1 MTDLAQK
8 PVDLVA
14 RFRATAQHAPDRIA
28 VRGADGELTFAE
40 LDRRTAQLA
49 GALAARGIGAG
60 DLVGVSLP
68 RSTQLVVSLL
78 AVWRAGAAYLPLDP
92 RYPVDRLEF
101 MAKDAGIRVLLGAP
115 DHVLGAS
122 GLDVVDP
129 DSTTGAPEAAGSE
142 PVAANP
148 LDPAYVIYTSG
159 STGRPK
165 GVQVG
170 RGSVADL
177 VTALERAGVYAEEPR
192 VVGWNASVSFDAS
205 VKQWARICRGDT
217 IAILD
222 EDQRTDPVQLR
233 TLLDAYGIQDL
244 DLTPSHW
251 ELVRTCLLDS
261 GADGP
266 LPRLFMGGEPVP
278 ERTWQ
283 EISKATANGLLEAVN
298 LYGPTECTV
307 DATSA
312 WITGGEAHI
321 GHPLPGTRAYVVGD
335 DLRQVTAPGE
345 TGELYLAGEGL
356 ALGYLNRPALTAER
370 FVADP
375 FAANGNRPLAPGH
388 GGTPGRRLG
397 EAGRYP
403 QPGGG
408 PGGRMYRTGDLV
420 RLRADGSLD
429 FIGRVDRQVKIR
441 GYRIEIG
448 EVEDAVSS
456 HPRVTTA
463 VLTGY
468 QDPALGDQLVAYY
481 VADEPLTGAELRDH
495 CAAVLPEF
503 MVPSVFV
510 AVDAIPLTV
519 NGKVDWEALPAPHAA
534 PAEQFVEP
542 QGTVE
547 KLLAEVWS
555 EVLGRDRISA
565 DDNFFALGGHSLV
578 ALRVI
583 SRLKR
588 ELGLAVRTKEVYQ
601 HPQLRELAAYV
612 EAKLAAAP
620 ETP

>member
-1 MTDLAQK
+1 MVT
-8 PVDLVA
+8 
-14 RFRATAQHAPDRIA
+14 RFRASAQRAPDRIA
-28 VRGADGELTFAE
+28 VRGTDGELTFAE

-49 GALAARGIGAG
+49 GALAARGIGVG

-92 RYPVDRLEF
+92 RYPVERLEF
-101 MAKDAGIRVLLGAP
+101 MAKDAGIRVLVGAP
-115 DHVLGAS
+115 SHVLRAS
-122 GLDVVDP
+122 GLDIVDP
-129 DSTTGAPEAAGSE
+129 DSVAGDPEAAESK
-142 PVAANP
+142 PVAANS

-192 VVGWNASVSFDAS
+192 VVGWNASVSFDSS

-233 TLLDAYGIQDL
+233 TLLDTYGIQDL
-244 DLTPSHW
+244 DLTPSLW

-283 EISKATANGLLEAVN
+283 EISEATANGLLEAVN

-335 DLRQVTAPGE
+335 DLRQVTAPGG

-356 ALGYLNRPALTAER
+356 ALGYLDRPALTAER

-375 FAANGNRPLAPGH
+375 FAANGDGPFP
-388 GGTPGRRLG
+388 
-397 EAGRYP
+397 
-403 QPGGG
+403 PGGG
-408 PGGRMYRTGDLV
+408 QGERMYRTGDLV

-441 GYRIEIG
+441 GYRIELG
-448 EVEDAVSS
+448 EVEAAVSS
-456 HPRVTTA
+456 HPRVTTV

-468 QDPALGDQLVAYY
+468 RDPALGDQLVAYY
-481 VADEPLTGAELRDH
+481 VADEPPTGAELRDH

-510 AVDAIPLTV
+510 AVDAVPLTV

-542 QGTVE
+542 RGTVE

-583 SRLKR
+583 GRLKR

-601 HPQLRELAAYV
+601 HPQLRELAGYV

-620 ETP
+620 ETS

>member
-8 PVDLVA
+8 PVDLVT
-14 RFRATAQHAPDRIA
+14 RFRAAAQHSPDRIA
-28 VRGADGELTFAE
+28 VRGTDGELTFAE

-49 GALAARGIGAG
+49 GALASRGVGVG

-68 RSTQLVVSLL
+68 RTTQLVVSLL

-92 RYPVDRLEF
+92 RYPVERLEF
-101 MAKDAGIRVLLGAP
+101 MAEDAGIRVLVAAP
-115 DHVLGAS
+115 SHVLRAS

-129 DSTTGAPEAAGSE
+129 DSVAGDPEAADPL
-142 PVAANP
+142 PVDADP
-148 LDPAYVIYTSG
+148 LAPAYVIYTSG

-177 VTALERAGVYAEEPR
+177 VTALEQAGVYAEEPR
-192 VVGWNASVSFDAS
+192 VVGWNASVSFDSS

-217 IAILD
+217 VAVLD

-233 TLLDAYGIQDL
+233 TLLDAYGVQDL
-244 DLTPSHW
+244 DLTPSLW
-251 ELVRTCLLDS
+251 ELVRTCLLDG

-283 EISKATANGLLEAVN
+283 ELSEATANGLLEAVN

-321 GHPLPGTRAYVVGD
+321 GRPLPGTRAYVVGD
-335 DLRQVTAPGE
+335 DLRPVTAPGG

-356 ALGYLNRPALTAER
+356 ALGYRNRPALTAER

-375 FAANGNRPLAPGH
+375 FAANGNGPFP
-388 GGTPGRRLG
+388 
-397 EAGRYP
+397 
-403 QPGGG
+403 PGGG
-408 PGGRMYRTGDLV
+408 RGGRMYRTGDLV

-429 FIGRVDRQVKIR
+429 FIGRADRQVKIR
-441 GYRIEIG
+441 GYRIELG
-448 EVEDAVSS
+448 EVEAVVSS
-456 HPRVTTA
+456 HPRVTTS

-468 QDPALGDQLVAYY
+468 RDPALGDRLVAYY
-481 VADEPLTGAELRDH
+481 VADEPPTAAELRDH

-503 MVPSVFV
+503 MVPTVFV
-510 AVDAIPLTV
+510 AIDAIPLTV
-519 NGKVDWEALPAPHAA
+519 NGKVDREALPTPHAA

-542 QGTVE
+542 RGTVE

-583 SRLKR
+583 GRLKR

-601 HPQLRELAAYV
+601 HPQLRELAGYV

-620 ETP
+620 ATS

>member
-8 PVDLVA
+8 PVDLVT
-14 RFRATAQHAPDRIA
+14 RFRASAQRAPDRIA
-28 VRGADGELTFAE
+28 VRGTDGELTFAE

-49 GALAARGIGAG
+49 GALAARGIGVG

-92 RYPVDRLEF
+92 RYPVERLEF
-101 MAKDAGIRVLLGAP
+101 MAKDAGIRVLVGAP
-115 DHVLGAS
+115 SHVLRAS
-122 GLDVVDP
+122 GLDIVDP
-129 DSTTGAPEAAGSE
+129 DSVAGDPEAAESK
-142 PVAANP
+142 PVAANS

-192 VVGWNASVSFDAS
+192 VVGWNASVSFDSS

-233 TLLDAYGIQDL
+233 TLLDTYGIQDL
-244 DLTPSHW
+244 DLTPSLW

-283 EISKATANGLLEAVN
+283 EISEATANGLLEAVN

-335 DLRQVTAPGE
+335 DLRQVTAPGG

-356 ALGYLNRPALTAER
+356 ALGYLDRPALTAER

-375 FAANGNRPLAPGH
+375 FAANGDGPFP
-388 GGTPGRRLG
+388 
-397 EAGRYP
+397 
-403 QPGGG
+403 PGGG
-408 PGGRMYRTGDLV
+408 QGERMYRTGDLV

-441 GYRIEIG
+441 GYRIELG
-448 EVEDAVSS
+448 EVEAAVSS
-456 HPRVTTA
+456 HPRVTTV

-468 QDPALGDQLVAYY
+468 RDPALGDQLVAYY
-481 VADEPLTGAELRDH
+481 VADEPPTGAELRDH

-510 AVDAIPLTV
+510 AVDAVPLTV

-542 QGTVE
+542 RGTVE

-583 SRLKR
+583 GRLKR

-601 HPQLRELAAYV
+601 HPQLRELAGYV

-620 ETP
+620 ETS

>member
-14 RFRATAQHAPDRIA
+14 RFRAAAQHASDRIA
-28 VRGADGELTFAE
+28 VRATDGELTFAE
-40 LDRRTAQLA
+40 LDQRTAQLA
-49 GALAARGIGAG
+49 GALAARGIGVG

-68 RSTQLVVSLL
+68 RSAQLVVSLL

-92 RYPVDRLEF
+92 RYPADRLEF
-101 MAKDAGIRVLLGAP
+101 MAKDAGIRVLVGAP

-129 DSTTGAPEAAGSE
+129 DSATGAPEAAGSE
-142 PVAANP
+142 PVAPNP

-177 VTALERAGVYAEEPR
+177 VTALERAGIYAEEPR

-205 VKQWARICRGDT
+205 VKQWARVCRGDT

-261 GADGP
+261 SADGP

-312 WITGGEAHI
+312 WITGEGAHI

-345 TGELYLAGEGL
+345 TGELYLAGVGL

-375 FAANGNRPLAPGH
+375 FAANGNGPL
-388 GGTPGRRLG
+388 L
-397 EAGRYP
+397 
-403 QPGGG
+403 PGGG
-408 PGGRMYRTGDLV
+408 QGGRMYRTGDQV

-448 EVEDAVSS
+448 EVEAAVSS

-468 QDPALGDQLVAYY
+468 RDPALGDQLVAYY
-481 VADEPLTGAELRDH
+481 VADEPPTGAELRDH

-601 HPQLRELAAYV
+601 HPQLRELAGYV
-612 EAKLAAAP
+612 EAKLAAAS
-620 ETP
+620 ETS

>member
-14 RFRATAQHAPDRIA
+14 RFRATAQRAPDRIA

-40 LDRRTAQLA
+40 LDQRTAQLA
-49 GALAARGIGAG
+49 GALAARGVGAG

-68 RSTQLVVSLL
+68 RGTQLVVSLL

-101 MAKDAGIRVLLGAP
+101 MAKDAGIRVLVGEP
-115 DHVLGAS
+115 GHVLRAS
-122 GLDVVDP
+122 GLDVVAP
-129 DSTTGAPEAAGSE
+129 DSVAGDPEAAGSE
-142 PVAANP
+142 PVAVSP

-177 VTALERAGVYAEEPR
+177 VAALERAGVYAEEPR

-205 VKQWARICRGDT
+205 VQQWARICRGDT

-222 EDQRTDPVQLR
+222 EDQRTDPDQLR
-233 TLLDAYGIQDL
+233 GLLDAYGIQDL

-251 ELVRTCLLDS
+251 ELVRTCLLDG

-312 WITGGEAHI
+312 WITGEEAHI

-335 DLRQVTAPGE
+335 DLRQLTAPGE
-345 TGELYLAGEGL
+345 TGELFLAGEGL

-375 FAANGNRPLAPGH
+375 FAANGDGP
-388 GGTPGRRLG
+388 RLLG
-397 EAGRYP
+397 D
-403 QPGGG
+403 
-408 PGGRMYRTGDLV
+408 GGRMYRTGDQV
-420 RLRADGSLD
+420 RLRADGSLE
-429 FIGRVDRQVKIR
+429 FIGRVDRQVKVR
-441 GYRIEIG
+441 GYRIELG
-448 EVEDAVSS
+448 EVEAAVSS

-463 VLTGY
+463 LLTGY
-468 QDPALGDQLVAYY
+468 RDPALGDQLVAYY
-481 VADEPLTGAELRDH
+481 VADEPPTDAELRDH

-510 AVDAIPLTV
+510 AVDTIPLTV
-519 NGKVDWEALPAPHAA
+519 NGKVDWEALPAPQAA

-542 QGTVE
+542 RGTVE
-547 KLLAEVWS
+547 KLLAEVWA

-578 ALRVI
+578 ALKVI

-601 HPQLRELAAYV
+601 HPQLRELAGYV
-612 EAKLAAAP
+612 EAKFAAAP
-620 ETP
+620 ETS

>member
-1 MTDLAQK
+1 MAAPRPIPVHKELVLVTDLAPK
-8 PVDLVA
+8 PVDLIT
-14 RFRATAQHAPDRIA
+14 RFRAAAQHAPDRIA
-28 VRGADGELTFAE
+28 VRAVDGELTFAE
-40 LDRRTAQLA
+40 LDRRTARLA
-49 GALAARGIGAG
+49 GAMASRGIGVG
-60 DLVGVSLP
+60 DLVGVGLP
-68 RSTQLVVSLL
+68 RSTQLVVALL

-92 RYPVDRLEF
+92 RYPVERLEF
-101 MAKDAGIRVLLGAP
+101 MARDAGIRMLVAARGHALR
-115 DHVLGAS
+115 AS
-122 GLDVVDP
+122 GLDIVAP
-129 DSTTGAPEAAGSE
+129 DSVTGDPGDVGSK
-142 PVAANP
+142 PVAADP

-177 VTALERAGVYAEEPR
+177 VTALERAGVYADEPR

-205 VKQWARICRGDT
+205 VKQWVRVCRGDT

-222 EDQRTDPVQLR
+222 EDRRTDPGQLR
-233 TLLDAYGIQDL
+233 ALLDAYGIQDL

-251 ELVRTCLLDS
+251 ELVRTCLLEG
-261 GADGP
+261 GAGDRP
-266 LPRLFMGGEPVP
+266 PRLFLGGEPVP

-283 EISKATANGLLEAVN
+283 EISKATASGLLEAVN

-307 DATSA
+307 DATST
-312 WITGGEAHI
+312 WITGEGPHI

-335 DLRQVTAPGE
+335 DLRPMTAPGE
-345 TGELYLAGEGL
+345 TGELYLAGEGV
-356 ALGYLNRPALTAER
+356 ALGYLNQPALTAER
-370 FVADP
+370 FVADL
-375 FAANGNRPLAPGH
+375 FAANGNDPL
-388 GGTPGRRLG
+388 R
-397 EAGRYP
+397 
-403 QPGGG
+403 PGGG
-408 PGGRMYRTGDLV
+408 HGGRMYRTGDRV

-441 GYRIEIG
+441 GYRIELS
-448 EVEDAVSS
+448 EVEAAVSA
-456 HPRVTTA
+456 HPRVSTA

-468 QDPALGDQLVAYY
+468 RDPVLGDQLVAYY
-481 VADEPLTGAELRDH
+481 VADEPPTGAELRNH

-503 MVPSVFV
+503 MVPSVFM

-519 NGKVDWEALPAPHAA
+519 NGKVDWEALPAPQAA

-542 QGTVE
+542 RGRVE

-565 DDNFFALGGHSLV
+565 DDNFFALGGHSLI

-601 HPQLRELAAYV
+601 HPQLRELAGYV
-612 EAKLAAAP
+612 EARLAAAP
-620 ETP
+620 ETC

>member
-1 MTDLAQK
+1 MTDLAQQ

-14 RFRATAQHAPDRIA
+14 RFLAAAQHAPDRIA
-28 VRGADGELTFAE
+28 VRGTDGELTFAE

-49 GALAARGIGAG
+49 GALASRGIGAG

-68 RSTQLVVSLL
+68 RTTQLVVALL

-92 RYPVDRLEF
+92 RYPVERLEF
-101 MAKDAGIRVLLGAP
+101 MVEDAGIRVLVGAP
-115 DHVLGAS
+115 GHALQAS
-122 GLDVVDP
+122 GLEIVAP
-129 DSTTGAPEAAGSE
+129 DSVAGDLEAAG
-142 PVAANP
+142 PKPAAADP

-177 VTALERAGVYAEEPR
+177 VTALELAGVYAEEPR
-192 VVGWNASVSFDAS
+192 VVGWNASVSFDSS
-205 VKQWARICRGDT
+205 VKQWVRVCRGDT
-217 IAILD
+217 IAVLD

-244 DLTPSHW
+244 DLTPSLW
-251 ELVRTCLLDS
+251 ELVRTCLLD
-261 GADGP
+261 GGTDGP

-283 EISKATANGLLEAVN
+283 EIAKATADGLLEAVN

-312 WITGGEAHI
+312 WITGEGAHI

-335 DLRQVTAPGE
+335 DLRQVTAPGG

-356 ALGYLNRPALTAER
+356 ARGYLDRPALTAER

-375 FAANGNRPLAPGH
+375 FAADGTGPL
-388 GGTPGRRLG
+388 L
-397 EAGRYP
+397 
-403 QPGGG
+403 PGGG
-408 PGGRMYRTGDLV
+408 QGGRMYRTGDRV
-420 RLRADGSLD
+420 RLRADGSLE

-441 GYRIEIG
+441 GYRIELG
-448 EVEDAVSS
+448 EVEAAVSS
-456 HPRVTTA
+456 HPRLTTA
-463 VLTGY
+463 VLTAY
-468 QDPALGDQLVAYY
+468 RDPALGDQLVAYY
-481 VADEPLTGAELRDH
+481 VADEPPTGSELRDH

-510 AVDAIPLTV
+510 AVDAVPLTV
-519 NGKVDWEALPAPHAA
+519 NGKVDWEALPSPQAA

-542 QGTVE
+542 QGVVE

-583 SRLKR
+583 GRLKR

-601 HPQLRELAAYV
+601 HPQLRELAEYV

-620 ETP
+620 ETS